1 MERVTV
7 ATRIGVARPSGGYP
21 SFPCQES
28 GHPHF
33 FFLSAGLLRLLQ
45 SLLLIHLSPPWQGK
59 GVLFAV
65 RRCREVSEADVS
77 RDRFSG
83 RLLAFAMQLPHGA
96 EVSKKV
102 SREDV
107 A

>member
-1 MERVTV
+1 MEHLTV
-7 ATRIGVARPSGGYP
+7 ATRIGVAQPSGGYP

-28 GHPHF
+28 VHPP
-33 FFLSAGLLRLLQ
+33 FFLLVHWAFEAPAVSP
-45 SLLLIHLSPPWQGK
+45 LIHLSPPWQGK

-65 RRCREVSEADVS
+65 RRCCEVSEAGVS
-77 RDRFSG
+77 KGFVSG
-83 RLLAFAMQLPHGA
+83 RLLAFAMQLHHGA

-107 A
+107 V